1 MENPEE
7 LTSALEIV
15 QEENSILLFETETY
29 SDEVES
35 FLTLLYETI
44 LAREELE
51 IFLVID
57 EVHELNYAKGSPLYL
72 IMEMGRR
79 NGISLIS
86 IFQGPHQTKPK
97 QYSMMNQSDIKL
109 IFKLTDRKDAEDVA
123 KSDELKPPGKFI
135 EKIRKLAKHHCLV
148 IGNLEDSDGELE
160 NDRFV
165 EVTVPEI

>member
-51 IFLVID
+51 IF
-57 EVHELNYAKGSPLYL
+57 PLYL

-109 IFKLTDRKDAEDVA
+109 IFKLTDHKDAEDVA
-123 KSDELKPPGKFI
+123 KSDALKPPGKFI

-165 EVTVPEI
+165 EVAVPEI

>member
-1 MENPEE
+1 M
-7 LTSALEIV
+7 
-15 QEENSILLFETETY
+15 
-29 SDEVES
+29 
-35 FLTLLYETI
+35 
-44 LAREELE
+44 AREELE

-109 IFKLTDRKDAEDVA
+109 IFKLTDHKDAEDVA
-123 KSDELKPPGKFI
+123 KSDALKPPGKFI

-165 EVTVPEI
+165 EVAVPEI

>member
-1 MENPEE
+1 MHWR
-7 LTSALEIV
+7 SCRKK
-15 QEENSILLFETETY
+15 NSILLFETETY

-44 LAREELE
+44 LVREELE

-109 IFKLTDRKDAEDVA
+109 IFKLTDHKDAEDVA
-123 KSDELKPPGKFI
+123 KSDALKPPESLLRRSESLQSTI
-135 EKIRKLAKHHCLV
+135 VL
-148 IGNLEDSDGELE
+148 
-160 NDRFV
+160 
-165 EVTVPEI
+165 

>member
-1 MENPEE
+1 
-7 LTSALEIV
+7 
-15 QEENSILLFETETY
+15 
-29 SDEVES
+29 
-35 FLTLLYETI
+35 
-44 LAREELE
+44 
-51 IFLVID
+51 
-57 EVHELNYAKGSPLYL
+57 
-72 IMEMGRR
+72 MGRR

-109 IFKLTDRKDAEDVA
+109 IFKLTDHKDAEDVA
-123 KSDELKPPGKFI
+123 KSDALKPPGKFI